1 MPLKPMRM
9 FVYQPNYTVDGEGKN
24 KEYLNTKTYN
34 NMTYFPVR
42 KGDIFTTEKR
52 VREITEMQND
62 TTSKVVKVS
71 YNLSDGSCN
80 VILAEKVTVRK
91 PNPALPIYA
100 KEPIEENELIEK
112 EQPVVLTEV

>member
-1 MPLKPMRM
+1 MLKPMRM

-24 KEYLNTKTYN
+24 KEYQNTKTYN

-42 KGDIFTTEKR
+42 KGDVFTTEKR

-91 PNPALPIYA
+91 EEPK
-100 KEPIEENELIEK
+100 KEEPENANMESITE
-112 EQPVVLTEV
+112 EQPAALAEISV